1 MRTKTILT
9 LCSCWSVLALTGCD
23 TKDPIH
29 NTTHPDYGTI
39 TLTTKWHAY
48 GLNLTP
54 PADHVVTVGDYSTTL
69 NGATNKL
76 DHLFEPGKYN
86 ICIYNTAEYLT
97 VNGTTITVDPDP
109 DNADKTEP
117 YIQRYF
123 EFIAAI
129 SDEILI
135 EKDKDHALN
144 YELRELTRELIILL
158 DPTGDS
164 ANRIK
169 SIKGYFSGAAGK
181 LDFADGTHSS
191 PSYIELDF
199 QKYKEGENAGKWW
212 AIARLLGTAGTQQ
225 TLNVQINFEDDNP
238 KPIPLH
244 SDLTQELAS
253 FNAEKGESLTLGSKL
268 VVTPSNM
275 GFTATLNNW
284 KVDDKET
291 GTAE

>member
-1 MRTKTILT
+1 MKTKTFLT
-9 LCSCWSVLALTGCD
+9 LCSCWAMLALTGCD

-39 TLTTKWHAY
+39 TLTTKWHSY
-48 GLNLTP
+48 GTDLMP

-97 VNGTTITVDPDP
+97 VNGSTITVDPDP
-109 DNADKTEP
+109 YNADKTEP
-117 YIQRYF
+117 YIQSDPR
-123 EFIAAI
+123 FIAAI

-135 EKDKDHALN
+135 EKDKDHALT
-144 YELRELTRELIILL
+144 YELRDMMRELLILME
-158 DPTGDS
+158 PTGDS
-164 ANRIK
+164 GDRIR
-169 SIKGYFSGAAGK
+169 SIKGYLSGATGK

-212 AIARLLGTAGTQQ
+212 AIARLLGMAGTQQ

-253 FNAEKGESLTLGSKL
+253 FNDYKEERFTLGSKL

-284 KVDDKET
+284 KVDDKKT

>member
-1 MRTKTILT
+1 MKTKTFFT
-9 LCSCWSVLALTGCD
+9 LCSCWAMLALTGCD

-39 TLTTKWHAY
+39 TLTTKWHSY
-48 GLNLTP
+48 GTDLMP
-54 PADHVVTVGDYSTTL
+54 PADHVVTVGDYYTTL

-97 VNGTTITVDPDP
+97 VNGSTITVDPDP
-109 DNADKTEP
+109 YNADKTEP
-117 YIQRYF
+117 YIQSDPQ
-123 EFIAAI
+123 FIAAI

-135 EKDKDHALN
+135 EKDKDHALT
-144 YELRELTRELIILL
+144 YELRELTRELLILME
-158 DPTGDS
+158 PTGDS
-164 ANRIK
+164 GDRIR
-169 SIKGYFSGAAGK
+169 SIKGYLSGATGK
-181 LDFADGTHSS
+181 LDFVDGTHSS

-212 AIARLLGTAGTQQ
+212 AIARLLGMAGTQQ

-253 FNAEKGESLTLGSKL
+253 FNDYKEERFTLGSKL

-284 KVDDKET
+284 KVDDKKT

>member
-1 MRTKTILT
+1 MKTKTFFT
-9 LCSCWSVLALTGCD
+9 LCSCWAILALTGCD
-23 TKDPIH
+23 AKDPIH

-39 TLTTKWHAY
+39 TLTTKWHDY
-48 GLNLTP
+48 GTDITP
-54 PADHVVTVGDYSTTL
+54 PTDHVVTIGDYSTTL

-86 ICIYNTAEYLT
+86 ICIYNNKPYFT
-97 VNGTTITVDPDP
+97 VDGTTITVAPDP

-117 YIQRYF
+117 YIQRYPD
-123 EFIAAI
+123 FIAAI
-129 SDEILI
+129 SDEILL
-135 EKDKDHALN
+135 EKDKDHALT
-144 YELRELTRELIILL
+144 YELRELARGLLILME
-158 DPTGDS
+158 PTGDS
-164 ANRIK
+164 ADQIR
-169 SIKGYFSGAAGK
+169 SIKGYLSGVTGK

-212 AIARLLGTAGTQQ
+212 ATARLLGMAGTQQ
-225 TLNVQINFEDDNP
+225 MLNVQINFEDDNP
-238 KPIPLH
+238 KPIPLL

-253 FNAEKGESLTLGSKL
+253 FNAEKGKLFTLGSKL

-284 KVDDKET
+284 KIDDKET